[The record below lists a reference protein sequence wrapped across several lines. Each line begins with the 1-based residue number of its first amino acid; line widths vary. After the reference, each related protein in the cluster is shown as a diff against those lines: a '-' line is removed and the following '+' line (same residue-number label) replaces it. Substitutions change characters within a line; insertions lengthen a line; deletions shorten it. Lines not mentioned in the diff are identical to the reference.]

1 MRKIFLAAVLG
12 LATLPSQVRAQIPP
26 QDLLAPAENAFA
38 VDLYGKLSQVP
49 GNVFFSPYSVA
60 TALEMVYAGA
70 KGSTADEIADTLHL
84 NLLAGSGN
92 RVDSQAALL
101 SAAAEQQGLT
111 KNPTGGFTFQ
121 ATNALWGDKSYT
133 FKPDFIA
140 NIKASFGGDLEPV
153 NFKEPERASAKIN
166 KWVAQETQNKIQNLV
181 SPDMLLNDPPMVL
194 TDAVY
199 FNSVWLDKFD
209 PSATKQTKFYVSAGQ
224 NVMTEMMNM
233 SVSLALTQADGV
245 KILSIPYGDRL
256 TSMVIILPDDPQGL
270 SAVEASLSVK
280 KLNTWLAESQDV
292 PVILSMPKFQ
302 TDSRF
307 DLKKTLTS
315 LGIDT
320 AFNASKADF
329 TGIADDP
336 SRPLYLGDVVHK
348 AYVEVDE
355 QGTEAAAATA
365 VVQVAS
371 GGFEGPQPP
380 PPPPVR
386 FIADHPFIYLIRSA
400 YSGDILFM
408 GRVDDPTQ
416 QGG

>member
-1 MRKIFLAAVLG
+1 
-12 LATLPSQVRAQIPP
+12 
-26 QDLLAPAENAFA
+26 
-38 VDLYGKLSQVP
+38 
-49 GNVFFSPYSVA
+49 
-60 TALEMVYAGA
+60 
-70 KGSTADEIADTLHL
+70 
-84 NLLAGSGN
+84 
-92 RVDSQAALL
+92 
-101 SAAAEQQGLT
+101 
-111 KNPTGGFTFQ
+111 
-121 ATNALWGDKSYT
+121 
-133 FKPDFIA
+133 
-140 NIKASFGGDLEPV
+140 
-153 NFKEPERASAKIN
+153 
-166 KWVAQETQNKIQNLV
+166 
-181 SPDMLLNDPPMVL
+181 
-194 TDAVY
+194 
-199 FNSVWLDKFD
+199 
-209 PSATKQTKFYVSAGQ
+209 
-224 NVMTEMMNM
+224 
-233 SVSLALTQADGV
+233 
-245 KILSIPYGDRL
+245 
-256 TSMVIILPDDPQGL
+256 
-270 SAVEASLSVK
+270 LSVK

>member
-133 FKPDFIA
+133 FNPDFIA
-140 NIKASFGGDLEPV
+140 NIKTSFGGDLEPV
-153 NFKEPERASAKIN
+153 NFKEPERASTKIN

-365 VVQVAS
+365 VVPVAS

>member
-1 MRKIFLAAVLG
+1 
-12 LATLPSQVRAQIPP
+12 
-26 QDLLAPAENAFA
+26 
-38 VDLYGKLSQVP
+38 
-49 GNVFFSPYSVA
+49 
-60 TALEMVYAGA
+60 
-70 KGSTADEIADTLHL
+70 
-84 NLLAGSGN
+84 
-92 RVDSQAALL
+92 LL

-111 KNPTGGFTFQ
+111 KNPIGGFTFQ

-133 FKPDFIA
+133 FNPDFIA
-140 NIKASFGGDLEPV
+140 NIKTSFGGDLEPV
-153 NFKEPERASAKIN
+153 NFKEPERASTKIN

-280 KLNTWLAESQDV
+280 KLNTWLSESQDV

-336 SRPLYLGDVVHK
+336 SRPLYLEDVVHK